1 MKSLTRPKKKACCT
15 PQAPQAPAPEAQ
27 CCAKVARSVAGC
39 HD

>member
-1 MKSLTRPKKKACCT
+1 MKALTRPKKKAACC
-15 PQAPQAPAPEAQ
+15 APKPATPEAQ